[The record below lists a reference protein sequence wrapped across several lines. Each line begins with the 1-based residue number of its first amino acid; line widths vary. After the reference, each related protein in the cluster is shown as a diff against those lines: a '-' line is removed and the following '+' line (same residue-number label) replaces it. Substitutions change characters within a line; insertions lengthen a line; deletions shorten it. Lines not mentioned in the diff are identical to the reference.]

1 MFREVFIPK
10 ATAETAATAVS
21 ALCFFSLP
29 KDGVW
34 GKSKFMPMYYT

>member
-29 KDGVW
+29 KDG
-34 GKSKFMPMYYT
+34 KRPKLRDAFL